1 MSARALIDRVDGE
14 TVQARTTWQADDI
27 DGVTYVSGAAG
38 LVPGTFADVSLEEVI
53 EDVDFRASLVTVVRA
68 QSAPPRVAR
77 LLPVLGTVGS
87 FGR

>member
-1 MSARALIDRVDGE
+1 VLIDRVDGDV
-14 TVQARTTWQADDI
+14 VQARAVWQADDI

-38 LVPGTFADVSLEEVI
+38 VLPGTFADVSIEDVV
-53 EDVDFRASLVTVVRA
+53 EDVDFKASLVSIVRA
-68 QSAPPRVAR
+68 ATAPPRVAR